1 MSCAAGAA
9 KGEFGEMNPVQ
20 LHATLEGKEKELKNQ
35 SPPMSPPL
43 HSLHQSCS
51 QFTASSSI
59 TSPRGQQAPV
69 SLGEMVHKENFQLL
83 LSHPLLSWPP
93 K

>member
-1 MSCAAGAA
+1 MNCAGGTA
-9 KGEFGEMNPVQ
+9 KEEFGEMNPLEDHV
-20 LHATLEGKEKELKNQ
+20 TLEGKEKGE
-35 SPPMSPPL
+35 SPPL

-69 SLGEMVHKENFQLL
+69 SLGEMAHKENKFQLL
-83 LSHPLLSWPP
+83 LLHPLLSWPP